1 MVHRRI
7 VSALEQ
13 ITGGGVE
20 LGRFTV
26 VPFRFRVE
34 IYDLTIHGKEASS
47 DVPYAHTDHAVAEIS
62 VISIFEKEFGFHAIA
77 LDHPVIH
84 IISYPDG
91 TTNQP
96 NPNVE
101 RTSGAS
107 AVQQLFSLA
116 ISRLQVTKGE
126 LLWNDKRIPLDISAA
141 DVSSQMNY
149 SILRS
154 RYEGYLQVGK
164 LDSTLPGY
172 RPFSSGLRAQF
183 SLGESSIEIH
193 AFELF
198 SSH

>member
-91 TTNQP
+91 TTNQ
-96 NPNVE
+96 
-101 RTSGAS
+101 S
-107 AVQQLFSLA
+107 
-116 ISRLQVTKGE
+116 KG
-126 LLWNDKRIPLDISAA
+126 AA
-141 DVSSQMNY
+141 D
-149 SILRS
+149 LRRICCAAVVFAGDQS
-154 RYEGYLQVGK
+154 TASYEGRTALERQAH
-164 LDSTLPGY
+164 TAGY
-172 RPFSSGLRAQF
+172 FRG
-183 SLGESSIEIH
+183 
-193 AFELF
+193 
-198 SSH
+198 